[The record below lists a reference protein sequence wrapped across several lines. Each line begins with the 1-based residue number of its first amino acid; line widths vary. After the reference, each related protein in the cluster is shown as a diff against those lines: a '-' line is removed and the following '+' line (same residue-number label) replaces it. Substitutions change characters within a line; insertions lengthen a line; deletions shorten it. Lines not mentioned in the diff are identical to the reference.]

1 MNDKSLCV
9 AISALVLFL
18 AYEFVPAFS
27 VVSKKPKNLPRAVR
41 LSAWLE
47 VFFGLLVFFSWFFVF
62 LPVSA
67 AFESRLLKIVS
78 FPGLIFLASLLFL
91 MSARLSQGCRHS
103 RKACLIVSVIRLPT
117 VVGIPFS
124 IASIYLLYVNKQ
136 SCRWFADKQYQEES

>member
-27 VVSKKPKNLPRAVR
+27 VVRKKPKNLPRVVR

-47 VFFGLLVFFSWFFVF
+47 AFFGLLVFFSWFFVF
-62 LPVSA
+62 LPDFSLI
-67 AFESRLLKIVS
+67 ESRLLRTFA
-78 FPGLIFLASLLFL
+78 FPGLIFLASPLLL
-91 MSARLSQGCRHS
+91 MSARLSQGCRHA

-124 IASIYLLYVNKQ
+124 IASIYLLYMNKQ
-136 SCRWFADKQYQEES
+136 SCRWFADKQYQQEP